1 MFRCYLKYNL
11 ELTKIIEGFFFF
23 PTQTF
28 VLDYLDL
35 ITKLAW

>member
-11 ELTKIIEGFFFF
+11 ELTKIIEGFFF

-28 VLDYLDL
+28 VIDYLDL
-35 ITKLAW
+35 ITKL

>member
-11 ELTKIIEGFFFF
+11 ELTKIIEGFCFFF

-35 ITKLAW
+35 ITKL